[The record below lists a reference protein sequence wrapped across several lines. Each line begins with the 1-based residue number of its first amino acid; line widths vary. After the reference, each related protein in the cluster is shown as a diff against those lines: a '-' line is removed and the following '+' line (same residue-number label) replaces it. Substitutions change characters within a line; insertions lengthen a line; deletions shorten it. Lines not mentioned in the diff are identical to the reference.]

1 MAISDLLISTHFI
14 ISFLYRNREYDF
26 NLLQIVGLFM
36 SSDFICSLII
46 LFRSERGLWYWC
58 MAKYLSKA
66 YEDELDEDEL
76 DELDEDGLDENELD
90 ELVEDNLEER
100 MMKQNGLDILGIPPN
115 SPDHQQ
121 PEDAEVH
128 FSETFPPKCF
138 RRSRASI
145 TPTKIDLEEEM
156 TDVAGVL
163 RMASKYS
170 QNLHVFNNLKEPV
183 VLELHPWRRSHAKAD
198 SESV

>member
-1 MAISDLLISTHFI
+1 MT
-14 ISFLYRNREYDF
+14 
-26 NLLQIVGLFM
+26 
-36 SSDFICSLII
+36 
-46 LFRSERGLWYWC
+46 
-58 MAKYLSKA
+58 
-66 YEDELDEDEL
+66 
-76 DELDEDGLDENELD
+76 
-90 ELVEDNLEER
+90 
-100 MMKQNGLDILGIPPN
+100 QNGLNFLRIPPN
-115 SPDHQQ
+115 HRDHQQ
-121 PEDAEVH
+121 QPDDDADH
-128 FSETFPPKCF
+128 FFKNYPPLCF
-138 RRSRASI
+138 RRSRATA